1 METRKACSAGKCPA
15 RPPRRSDVGPA
26 AKRAAKKKAAKT
38 KGAKSK
44 GAKGAK
50 VKKTKGAKAK
60 AAPKPEEVEE
70 KVAKAPEP
78 VEEAPVAPPAPPA
91 EPREEEPPEEPE
103 AVEEIPAET
112 TALLARIKDEAEA
125 VAETIA
131 NSIKEV
137 GPAYLDDAKIIPALA
152 KCEDQGLAA
161 VVKAVIDTEVNV
173 IPLLVRTLP
182 SLLQLAGAK
191 RNSEGAKE
199 AVEQLCDA
207 VTPEAFPNVVQYLLD
222 AVDATCSPSTRV
234 LALGMISKF
243 RTTAPE
249 EVAQVMQQ
257 LVPVVSLAMT
267 EVKAEVR
274 DAAVACMDA
283 IAEVIGNNDIEPAL
297 PDLKGCIVRPDE
309 TEACIYKLSATTFV
323 QPVTQAAM
331 SILVPL
337 LIRGLRERQTSL
349 RRQTCKIIMNMA
361 KLVED
366 PRDAA
371 PFLPEIMPLLART
384 VETVSDPE
392 ARSVCRRAHHQM
404 LDLENSCNSA
414 PLPPVTKHKMMVLL
428 TEKIGEDKATDF
440 LKKTMKYVAV
450 SILSLAHKEA
460 FLMGPW
466 TTNIAGALS
475 PYIGEE
481 AATEVCRVV
490 REDVQDRCTDEEE
503 ADEDDDAEQLCDC
516 EFTLAYGTNVL
527 LNNTKM
533 KLKRGYRY
541 GLLGPNDCGKTTL
554 LRAIANGQVEGFPD
568 PTVVRTVFVEAD
580 ILGELSHFNVTD
592 YVAHD
597 KRIEAAGIPRE
608 EVSSMLEKVG
618 FTDKMRGDPITTL
631 SGGWRMKLAI
641 ARAMLQNADILL
653 MDEPTNHLDVMNVA
667 WVKNY
672 LLSLKDVTSI
682 LVSHDSGL
690 LTDVCTHIMEFR
702 NLKLHLFKGNLT
714 EFVRIR
720 PEARAYFEFK
730 ATRLKFTFPQPTYI
744 DGVRSRSSPLMRVTD
759 ASLVYPGNTQPT
771 IEHATVSVSRAS
783 RVACIGPNGAGKST
797 LIKVLTGEVEPTTGS
812 VWHHPA
818 ARIGYIAQHAFHHIE
833 QHLSKTP
840 NEYIRW
846 RYAGGQDKENIAR
859 DTMIL
864 TDEEKKLQAEAIEYV
879 WEDEESGETR
889 RANRVI
895 EKLTGARR
903 QNRDNRE
910 DEYECKWRNMDHD
923 HNGWVLKTKLEKRG
937 WAKVLK
943 KVDAKI
949 AAQAGMQAKPL
960 TMENVAQH
968 LENVGL
974 EREFGSHC
982 RIASLS
988 GGQKVKVVLAAA
1000 LWMCPHV
1007 IILDEPTNYLDRESL
1022 GALAG
1027 AIEEFEGGVVIISHN
1042 NDFVTQLCPVTW
1054 VVEKDPDGISRPDTR
1069 GDQQWMEHALE
1080 AKQGE
1085 IEKQVVEAITD
1096 AYGNEVKVEQK
1107 KTMTKK
1113 QLKKKTKEILKKIT
1127 EGLDLDEEEE
1137 ALAEEHNLYAEAQEM
1152 AA

>member
-1 METRKACSAGKCPA
+1 MPPKPGKKETLGVEALAGVKSKKKAK
-15 RPPRRSDVGPA
+15 
-26 AKRAAKKKAAKT
+26 AKRAKA

-44 GAKGAK
+44 KA
-50 VKKTKGAKAK
+50 KGAKAK
-60 AAPKPEEVEE
+60 AAKAAAAPSKPAAAKPVEE
-70 KVAKAPEP
+70 KV
-78 VEEAPVAPPAPPA
+78 VEEAPPAPIVPA
-91 EPREEEPPEEPE
+91 TPVEVEPEEVPE
-103 AVEEIPAET
+103 AVEEIPEAT
-112 TALLARIKDEAEA
+112 TALVGRIAKEADA
-125 VAETIA
+125 VAA
-131 NSIKEV
+131 EV
-137 GPAYLDDAKIIPALA
+137 AAALSGAGVSYLDDSKIIPALA
-152 KCEDQGLAA
+152 GCNKPGVGT
-161 VVKAVIDTEVNV
+161 VVKAMLETGVEITSL
-173 IPLLVRTLP
+173 IVRTLP
-182 SLLQLAGAK
+182 TLIDIAGGKKDPAP
-191 RNSEGAKE
+191 AAE
-199 AVEQLCDA
+199 AVDA
-207 VTPEAFPNVVQYLLD
+207 ILAALQPEALANVLPYFID
-222 AVDATCSPSTRV
+222 AVDVSHSPATRI
-234 LALGMISKF
+234 LALSKIASF
-243 RTTAPE
+243 KDSAPRE
-249 EVAQVMQQ
+249 MHLQMQV
-257 LVPVVSLAMT
+257 LVPVLSQAMT
-267 EVKAEVR
+267 DTKADVKNAAIAAM
-274 DAAVACMDA
+274 DAACDCV
-283 IAEVIGNNDIEPAL
+283 GNNDIEPTL
-297 PDLKGCIVRPDE
+297 PDLKGCIVRPAE
-309 TEACIYKLSATTFV
+309 TEACIFKLSATTFV
-323 QPVTQAAM
+323 QPVTKAAM
-331 SILVPL
+331 SVLVPL
-337 LIRGLRERQTSL
+337 LIRGLRERQTAI
-349 RRQTCKIIMNMA
+349 RRQTCKIIMNMS

-371 PFLPEIMPLLART
+371 PFLPEIMPLLQRT

-404 LDLENSCNSA
+404 LDLENSCISA
-414 PLPPVTKHKMMVLL
+414 PLPPTTRHKMMTLL
-428 TEKIGEDKATDF
+428 TEKVGEATATEF
-440 LKKTMKYVAV
+440 VKKSMKYSVQCMMVMGVKEDFAPARWTANV
-450 SILSLAHKEA
+450 KDVLA
-460 FLMGPW
+460 
-466 TTNIAGALS
+466 
-475 PYIGEE
+475 PYIGADK
-481 AATEVCRVV
+481 AAEVADAVRDEVKARVV
-490 REDVQDRCTDEEE
+490 TEEE
-503 ADEDDDAEQLCDC
+503 EEEDDDAELLCDC

-554 LRAIANGQVEGFPD
+554 MRAISNGQVEGFPD
-568 PTVVRTVFVEAD
+568 PSVVRTVFVEAD
-580 ILGELSHFNVTD
+580 ILGELSHLNVTD
-592 YVAHD
+592 YVVD
-597 KRIEAAGIPRE
+597 YLKMKGFDTTRE
-608 EVSSMLEKVG
+608 EVQAKLIAVG
-618 FTDKMRGDPITTL
+618 FSDTSGKGTAVEDAVGTL

-672 LLSLKDVTSI
+672 LLGLKDVTCI

-702 NLKLHLFKGNLT
+702 SLKLHVFKGNLT
-714 EFVRIR
+714 EFVRVR

-744 DGVRSRSSPLMRVTD
+744 EGVRSRTSPLMRVTD
-759 ASLVYPGNTQPT
+759 CSLTYPGNRQPT

-797 LIKVLTGEVEPTTGS
+797 LIKVLTGEVEPTTGT

-833 QHLSKTP
+833 QHLDKTP

-846 RYAGGQDKENIAR
+846 RYQGGQDKENIAR

-864 TDEEKKLQAEAIEYV
+864 TDEEKALMAETVEYV
-879 WEDEESGETR
+879 WEDEDGETH

-895 EKLTGARR
+895 EKLSGARR
-903 QNRDNRE
+903 QNRDTRE
-910 DEYECKWRNMDHD
+910 DEYECKWKNMDHD
-923 HNGWVLKTKLEKRG
+923 HNGWMLKSKLEKKG
-937 WAKVLK
+937 WTKVMK

-974 EREFGSHC
+974 EREFGTHC
-982 RIASLS
+982 RLGSLS
-988 GGQKVKVVLAAA
+988 GGQKVKVVLAAS

-1042 NDFVTQLCPVTW
+1042 NDFVIQLCPVTW

-1069 GDQQWMEHALE
+1069 GDQAWMEHALE

-1085 IEKQVVEAITD
+1085 IERQVQEVMTD
-1096 AYGNEVKVEQK
+1096 AYGNEVKVEKK

-1113 QLKKKTKEILKKIT
+1113 QLKKKCKEIIKKIND
-1127 EGLDLDEEEE
+1127 GLELDDEEED
-1137 ALAEEHNLYAEAQEM
+1137 LAQEHGLYAEAAEM
-1152 AA
+1152 A